1 MVINRYEHLK
11 RYQEIIVVFA
21 RHGFGVFIDQL
32 GLFRYLNIKKRIIKI
47 EAENEYAKLSIGERL
62 RVALEELGPT
72 FIKLGQVISTR
83 PDLFSKEIIN
93 ELEKL
98 QDAVQLLPFSDIR
111 SVIENEFDEKLEN
124 IYTEFTEKPLAAA
137 SIAQVHLA
145 RLRSGK
151 QVVVKVQR
159 PGIERN
165 IDLDLKILKDLAY
178 FIDNHT
184 QYGKLYNFSKMV
196 KEFENTLKNELDF
209 RVEGEN
215 AETFKRNFSKDKG
228 ILVPSISWIHT
239 TRRVLTMEYIDGIRL
254 SDFDALEKAGIDRKL
269 IAKKLA
275 TSIFNQVLRDGFFHG
290 DPHPGNIMVLPDNT
304 IAFLDL
310 GMVGKL
316 SEERKIQFL
325 KILIGVT
332 SKNSK
337 LIVEAL
343 MELNA
348 ITARVNTNKLEKE
361 FDAIRNNYLSHELN
375 KLKIGELLN
384 EVFKIAF
391 SYKIM
396 LPPEFTML
404 AKSLITM
411 EGLVEKLD
419 PQLSVLEIAEPIA
432 KKLAFATLSPEY
444 FAKIFFRGITNYSS
458 LIKELPIFIL
468 SFIKRIE
475 EEDFTFYFK
484 IQDIE
489 KIIRRIDRI
498 SNRISFSIVL
508 LAVSIIIAGI
518 IIGSG
523 MSAHTGVEVY
533 QLNIVLLK
541 IGLAVAGIITIG
553 LVLSVF
559 RSGLF

>member
-1 MVINRYEHLK
+1 MNNVGIIGYGYFLPELVVSNS
-11 RYQEIIVVFA
+11 EI
-21 RHGFGVFIDQL
+21 
-32 GLFRYLNIKKRIIKI
+32 
-47 EAENEYAKLSIGERL
+47 AKHIGKT
-62 RVALEELGPT
+62 A
-72 FIKLGQVISTR
+72 
-83 PDLFSKEIIN
+83 N
-93 ELEKL
+93 
-98 QDAVQLLPFSDIR
+98 
-111 SVIENEFDEKLEN
+111 
-124 IYTEFTEKPLAAA
+124 EKPLAAA

-145 RLRSGK
+145 RLYSGK

-159 PGIERN
+159 PGIERL
-165 IDLDLKILKDLAY
+165 IDLDLKILKDLAN
-178 FIDNHT
+178 FLDNHT
-184 QYGKLYNFSKMV
+184 QYGKLYDFSKMV

-215 AETFKRNFSKDKG
+215 AETFQINFSSDKD

-239 TRRVLTMEYIDGIRL
+239 TRRVLTMDYIDGIRL
-254 SDFDALEKAGIDRKL
+254 SDFEALKKAGIDHKL
-269 IAKKLA
+269 IARKLA
-275 TSIFNQVLRDGFFHG
+275 ASIFNQILRDGFFHG

-304 IAFLDL
+304 IVFLDL

-316 SEERKIQFL
+316 SEERKLQFL
-325 KILIGVT
+325 RILIGIA
-332 SKNSK
+332 SQNSK

-348 ITARVNTNKLEKE
+348 LTAGVNTNKLEKE
-361 FDAIRNNYLSHELN
+361 FDAIRNNYLTHELN
-375 KLKIGELLN
+375 KIKIGELLN
-384 EVFKIAF
+384 EIFRIAF

-432 KKLAFATLSPEY
+432 KKLTFAALSPEY
-444 FAKIFFRGITNYSS
+444 FAKIIFRGITDYSGLIKKIPEFILS
-458 LIKELPIFIL
+458 LIK
-468 SFIKRIE
+468 KIE
-475 EEDFTFYFK
+475 DEDFTFCFK

-489 KIIRRIDRI
+489 KIMRKIDRI
-498 SNRISFSIVL
+498 SHRISFSIIL

-523 MSAHTGVEVY
+523 ISAHTGAEVY

-541 IGLAVAGIITIG
+541 IGLVLAGIITIG
-553 LVLSVF
+553 LIISIF
-559 RSGLF
+559 HSGNF

>member
-11 RYQEIIVVFA
+11 RYQEIILVFA
-21 RHGFGVFIDQL
+21 GHGFGALIDQL
-32 GLFRYLNIKKRIIKI
+32 GLLRYLNIKKRMIKI

-62 RVALEELGPT
+62 RLALEGLGPT

-98 QDAVQLLPFSDIR
+98 QDAVQPLPFTDIR

-145 RLRSGK
+145 RLNSGK

-159 PGIERN
+159 SGIERN

-184 QYGKLYNFSKMV
+184 QYGKLYDFSVMV

-215 AETFKRNFSKDKG
+215 AETFQINFSSDKD
-228 ILVPSISWIHT
+228 ISVPSISWIHT
-239 TRRVLTMEYIDGIRL
+239 TRRVLTMDYIDGIRL
-254 SDFDALEKAGIDRKL
+254 SDFEALKKAGIDHKL
-269 IAKKLA
+269 IARKLA
-275 TSIFNQVLRDGFFHG
+275 ASIFNQILRDGFFHG

-304 IAFLDL
+304 IVFLDL

-316 SEERKIQFL
+316 SEERKLQFL
-325 KILIGVT
+325 RILIGIA

-348 ITARVNTNKLEKE
+348 LSARVNTNKLEKE
-361 FDAIRNNYLSHELN
+361 FDAIRNNYFAHELN
-375 KLKIGELLN
+375 KIKIGELLN
-384 EVFKIAF
+384 EIFRIAF

-432 KKLAFATLSPEY
+432 KKLAFAALSPEY
-444 FAKIFFRGITNYSS
+444 FAKILFKGITDYSS
-458 LIKELPIFIL
+458 LIKKLPDFIL
-468 SFIKRIE
+468 SLIKKIE
-475 EEDFTFYFK
+475 DEDFTFNFK

-489 KIIRRIDRI
+489 KILRRMDRI
-498 SNRISFSIVL
+498 SHRISFSMIL

-541 IGLAVAGIITIG
+541 IGLVVAGIITIG
-553 LVLSVF
+553 LILSVF
-559 RSGLF
+559 RSGNF

>member
-1 MVINRYEHLK
+1 MTINRYEHLK
-11 RYQEIIVVFA
+11 RYQEIIAVFA
-21 RHGFGVFIDQL
+21 GHGFGAFIDQL
-32 GLFRYLNIKKRIIKI
+32 GLLRYLKIKKRIIKT
-47 EAENEYAKLSIGERL
+47 ETENEYVKLSIGERL
-62 RVALEELGPT
+62 RLALEELGPT

-98 QDAVQLLPFSDIR
+98 QYAVQPLSFTDIR
-111 SVIENEFDEKLEN
+111 PVIENEFDDKLEN
-124 IYTEFTEKPLAAA
+124 IYSEFTEKPLAAA

-145 RLRSGK
+145 RLNSGK

-159 PGIERN
+159 PGIERL
-165 IDLDLKILKDLAY
+165 IDLDLKILKDLAF

-184 QYGKLYNFSKMV
+184 QYGKLYDFSKMV
-196 KEFENTLKNELDF
+196 KEFENTLKNELNF

-215 AETFKRNFSKDKG
+215 AETFRRNFSKDKD

-254 SDFDALEKAGIDRKL
+254 SDFEALEKAGIDHKL
-269 IAKKLA
+269 IARKLA
-275 TSIFNQVLRDGFFHG
+275 ASIFNQILRDGFFHG

-304 IAFLDL
+304 IVFLDL

-316 SEERKIQFL
+316 SEERKLQFL
-325 KILIGVT
+325 RILIGIA
-332 SKNSK
+332 SQNSK

-348 ITARVNTNKLEKE
+348 LTARVNTNKLEKE
-361 FDAIRNNYLSHELN
+361 FDAIRNNYFAHELN
-375 KLKIGELLN
+375 KIKIGELLN
-384 EVFKIAF
+384 EIFRIAF

-396 LPPEFTML
+396 LPSEFTIL

-432 KKLAFATLSPEY
+432 KKLTFAALSPEY
-444 FAKIFFRGITNYSS
+444 FAKIIFRGITDYSGLIKKLPDFILS
-458 LIKELPIFIL
+458 LIK
-468 SFIKRIE
+468 KIE
-475 EEDFTFYFK
+475 DEDFTFNFK

-489 KIIRRIDRI
+489 KIMRRIDRI
-498 SNRISFSIVL
+498 SHRISFSIIL

-523 MSAHTGVEVY
+523 MSAHTGAEVY

-541 IGLAVAGIITIG
+541 IGLVVAAIITIG
-553 LVLSVF
+553 LIISVF
-559 RSGLF
+559 RSGNF